1 MQSNNCQMELDTNKA
16 FSRAVTAHK
25 AGKLQEAEYLY
36 RQILEAVPSH
46 PAANHNLGLLA
57 VTVNKITVALSF
69 FKTATEVDPKVEQ
82 YWLSYIDALIECGH
96 LSAAKTSLQETE
108 RLGFISEKFS
118 SLASRISSAA
128 VKVKTQDQKP
138 SPELLNKFS
147 EHYKAG
153 RYRDAENLAEDI
165 IKDLQKSANI
175 FEGWMFSSSPSIN
188 SMEHPI
194 NDIWLLEC
202 NK

>member
-1 MQSNNCQMELDTNKA
+1 MELDTNKA

-82 YWLSYIDALIECGH
+82 
-96 LSAAKTSLQETE
+96 
-108 RLGFISEKFS
+108 
-118 SLASRISSAA
+118 
-128 VKVKTQDQKP
+128 
-138 SPELLNKFS
+138 
-147 EHYKAG
+147 
-153 RYRDAENLAEDI
+153 
-165 IKDLQKSANI
+165 
-175 FEGWMFSSSPSIN
+175 
-188 SMEHPI
+188 
-194 NDIWLLEC
+194 
-202 NK
+202 